1 MDEWFPRAKCA
12 PCRSKASRRCW
23 NRSAAKSTSR
33 FIVVILAIS
42 AAFAVSLSATVKSFH
57 AQTSLQLLL
66 QGRFVVNDE
75 QSLVVALPILL
86 SWPASSVS
94 VTFDSDT
101 ISATLSAVKPTV
113 GVSGYNRFSFIID
126 KNGQDIETQDLNRTV
141 TKWSATG
148 LGAGPHTLTITKLN
162 EAMYGKATLDALAV
176 GAGGK

>member
-1 MDEWFPRAKCA
+1 MDEWFPRTKCA
-12 PCRSKASRRCW
+12 PCRSKARCW
-23 NRSAAKSTSR
+23 DRSAAKSTSR
-33 FIVVILAIS
+33 FIVVILAVS
-42 AAFAVSLSATVKSFH
+42 AAFAVSLFATVKSFH

-66 QGRFVVNDE
+66 HGRFVVNDE

-101 ISATLSAVKPTV
+101 ISATLSAVNPTV
-113 GVSGYNRFSFIID
+113 GVSGYNRFSFVID
-126 KNGQDIETQDLNRTV
+126 KTGQDVETQDLNRTV